1 MLPSDV
7 DTLRVFLHVVAA
19 AVWVGGQIVLVAL
32 LPTVRTLG
40 EDAPRLVARR
50 FNVVAWS
57 AFAVLVATGIWN
69 LLVVDLG
76 DTTTAYHVTLGIKL
90 VVVAL
95 SGIGA
100 ALHVGVRGSTVAL
113 AVGGSLSLL
122 GGLAAVW
129 FGLVLAGT

>member
-1 MLPSDV
+1 MLPSDL

-19 AVWVGGQIVLVAL
+19 CVWVGGQIVLVAL
-32 LPTVRTLG
+32 LPTVRDLG
-40 EDAPRLVARR
+40 PDAPRLVARR
-50 FNVVAWS
+50 FNLVAWA
-57 AFAVLVATGIWN
+57 AFAVLVATGTWN
-69 LLVVDLG
+69 LLAVDLG
-76 DTTTAYHVTLGIKL
+76 DTTTAYHVTLGLKL

-100 ALHVGVRGSTVAL
+100 AVHAGVRAPVAL

-129 FGLVLAGT
+129 LGLVLAGT

>member
-1 MLPSDV
+1 MLPSDL

-19 AVWVGGQIVLVAL
+19 TVWVGGQLVLIGL

-50 FNVVAWS
+50 FNVLAWS
-57 AFAVLVATGIWN
+57 AFVVLVATGIWN
-69 LLVVDLG
+69 LLAVDLG
-76 DTTTAYHVTLGIKL
+76 ATTTAYHVTLGLKL

-100 ALHVGVRGSTVAL
+100 AVHTGVRAPVAL

-129 FGLVLAGT
+129 FGLVLAGA